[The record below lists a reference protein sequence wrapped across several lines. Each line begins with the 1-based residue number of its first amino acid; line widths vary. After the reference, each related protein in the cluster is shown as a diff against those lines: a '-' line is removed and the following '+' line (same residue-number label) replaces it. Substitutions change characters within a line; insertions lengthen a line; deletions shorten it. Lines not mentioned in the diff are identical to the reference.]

1 MEIPR
6 VNSHRFLGVILDHKL
21 NGKSHFKHL
30 INKGQNIININMA
43 LSGIKWGAHPG
54 LLLTIYRSVLRS
66 SIEYG
71 CQFFSWSIQSSEFTK
86 LLRIQYKAIR
96 KAMGYRI
103 STPINV
109 MLSEA
114 REPPLHHR
122 FTLSISKYIYK
133 AMAHK
138 FSPAYLAL
146 KQMDLVATSKNL
158 KIQAIQDSFQFRNLF
173 KAYVLSRHVKKTIH
187 RSAYP
192 TAFWHK
198 LEVISSEINYIRDM
212 LECDTNNPPE
222 FIAPQF
228 LHKSLDY
235 RLNAITIYTDGSKEP
250 GNPVGAGV
258 YLSDLGI
265 SIAHKLP
272 AQTSIFS
279 AELWAI
285 YQATLLARDC
295 GHNNTTIFSDSKNAL
310 DAISNN
316 KYFQRNYII
325 YYIKQSI
332 LNASKEGTNIALF
345 WIPSHSGI
353 TGNETIDSIA
363 KDAAI
368 NGTIPE
374 FRIPHED
381 LFYESNNK
389 ASAQFKDY
397 LKTAA
402 SFKGVL
408 HFARYQL
415 LRIPGLRTLL
425 LIEKKLS
432 RLTG

>member
-258 YLSDLGI
+258 
-265 SIAHKLP
+265 
-272 AQTSIFS
+272 
-279 AELWAI
+279 
-285 YQATLLARDC
+285 DC